1 MNSNIEVIPDIGE
14 CADLGYI
21 RFAKGGGNKFPEGY
35 SFPRSF
41 LPLAMGL
48 NLKSAACPVNDV
60 NDHEEID
67 ECHKCHECRGTCPE
81 CIPCDGEKTSIFV
94 LRGGDCVLCSAEAE
108 LIPGNGFAPS
118 KQTVTVVA
126 IMLFVPLVLY
136 VLYHFV
142 SSAWRPSNRTG
153 VECIVLSGQCEDSK
167 PSETLKKRLAAH
179 LDVVEGEVK
188 VDHAGAELQPGDDV
202 LVEGGADTRA
212 RRNCKKVELNG
223 HVGTVLECK
232 EDTAKVC
239 VHGFSGTWVLPLESL
254 KIQALFVETPQD
266 APA

>member
-1 MNSNIEVIPDIGE
+1 MRIKVIPDIGE

-21 RFAKGGGNKFPEGY
+21 RFQGETKTSRTKLVGEFQSVIPEVLVPEESFPTGY

-41 LPLAMGL
+41 LPQALGVSNNFANSG
-48 NLKSAACPVNDV
+48 NFEQPITRKKRDACPINDF
-60 NDHEEID
+60 
-67 ECHKCHECRGTCPE
+67 RP
-81 CIPCDGEKTSIFV
+81 FV
-94 LRGGDCVLCSAEAE
+94 LRGDDCVLCDSEDD
-108 LIPGNGFAPS
+108 GF
-118 KQTVTVVA
+118 VYLTVVA
-126 IMLFVPLVLY
+126 ILLFVPLVLY
-136 VLYHFV
+136 VLYHFA

-153 VECIVLSGQCEDSK
+153 VECIVLSGQCEDSV

-179 LDVVEGEVK
+179 MDVVEGEVK

-202 LVEGGADTRA
+202 LVEGWADKR
-212 RRNCKKVELNG
+212 CGLKKVELNG

-239 VHGFSGTWVLPLESL
+239 VHGFSGTWVLPLDSL

>member
-1 MNSNIEVIPDIGE
+1 MLIEVFPDIGE
-14 CADLGYI
+14 CADLTYI
-21 RFAKGGGNKFPEGY
+21 RFQGQGINGREDQNFPKGY

-41 LPLAMGL
+41 LPQGLGVTFDIPFNAMDEWVNGSVGPTIMSERM
-48 NLKSAACPVNDV
+48 KSDACPIND
-60 NDHEEID
+60 EA
-67 ECHKCHECRGTCPE
+67 P
-81 CIPCDGEKTSIFV
+81 FV
-94 LRGGDCVLCSAEAE
+94 LRGDDCVLCDSQGTDGW
-108 LIPGNGFAPS
+108 LFYL
-118 KQTVTVVA
+118 TVVA
-126 IMLFVPLVLY
+126 ILLFVPLTLY
-136 VLYHFV
+136 VLYHFA

-153 VECIVLSGQCEDSK
+153 VECIVLSGQCEDSA

-202 LVEGGADTRA
+202 LVEGGTGK
-212 RRNCKKVELNG
+212 RRGCKKVELNG
-223 HVGTVLECK
+223 HMGTVLECK

-239 VHGFSGTWVLPLESL
+239 VHGFSGTWDLPLDSL